1 MNYRFYF
8 NFRRVNEI
16 NRPDFVIHCNTCRCG
31 EGMSNQNGFWS
42 DWFVSYE
49 DAHNVIMRLIDEFR
63 DHDYVVRPCNECQ

>member
-1 MNYRFYF
+1 
-8 NFRRVNEI
+8 
-16 NRPDFVIHCNTCRCG
+16 
-31 EGMSNQNGFWS
+31 MSNQNGFWS